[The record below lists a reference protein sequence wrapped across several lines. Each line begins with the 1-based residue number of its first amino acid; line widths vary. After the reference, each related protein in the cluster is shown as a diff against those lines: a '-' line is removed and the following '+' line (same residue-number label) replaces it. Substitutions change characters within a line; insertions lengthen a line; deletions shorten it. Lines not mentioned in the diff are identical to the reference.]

1 MRITVGEKLFYFTV
15 FILAFFNKILGSIHN
30 VEDMYMAIVNNKIF
44 TIVYLPIFLYILL
57 DKFSKRLKPEV
68 IIRYQSIKNW
78 SISNLKIIAVLS
90 VRLSITFN
98 VITSIF
104 MVICDTNILY
114 NQDFYVFNYI
124 SIVVQSVGW
133 CLIGMLFMNL
143 ISITNSIKLA
153 YVLEIAFF
161 LAIRLI
167 MSPLSFISLRDY
179 IVPIWDTMF
188 FYEFNREY
196 MTMIKYLSMNIIII
210 IILFVIYSHL
220 VKKRDL
226 KIER

>member
-1 MRITVGEKLFYFTV
+1 MLMI
-15 FILAFFNKILGSIHN
+15 
-30 VEDMYMAIVNNKIF
+30 
-44 TIVYLPIFLYILL
+44 
-57 DKFSKRLKPEV
+57 
-68 IIRYQSIKNW
+68 
-78 SISNLKIIAVLS
+78 
-90 VRLSITFN
+90 
-98 VITSIF
+98 
-104 MVICDTNILY
+104 
-114 NQDFYVFNYI
+114 FNYI

-196 MTMIKYLSMNIIII
+196 MTMIKYLCMNIIII